1 MPTRLHKPTPAD
13 NSRGGR
19 PSNFNVPRLGFDV
32 RWKLFNL
39 GNSTVSEPPFKLWS
53 GWSRPIVAEI
63 IAEMLLTAII
73 LVVLRSVGADQI
85 VAGAEGEESATWQAA
100 DS

>member
-63 IAEMLLTAII
+63 IA
-73 LVVLRSVGADQI
+73 VGADQI
-85 VAGAEGEESATWQAA
+85 VAGAEGEESATWQDA